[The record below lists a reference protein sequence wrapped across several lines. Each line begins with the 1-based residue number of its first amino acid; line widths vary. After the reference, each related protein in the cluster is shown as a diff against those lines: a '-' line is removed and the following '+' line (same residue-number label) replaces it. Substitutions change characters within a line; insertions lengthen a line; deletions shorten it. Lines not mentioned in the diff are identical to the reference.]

1 MECFS
6 GSWPAD
12 IRMYNVL
19 HTQYVHTNIR
29 TYKHT
34 NIQAYRNTSIQ
45 AYKHT
50 NIQTYTHT
58 NTQIYKHT
66 KIQKYKNIHI
76 QEYKN
81 TRIQTNKQPINQSIN
96 QINQSINQSII
107 HACMHTYIHPSMHA
121 CIHTYKR
128 MYTHLHIEITITY
141 LNFLILGGMETELT
155 GRCGN
160 ASILT
165 NSDQRRQELPWPW
178 LAEEERRD
186 VFSRH
191 FSFRHSLSQVA
202 WAPESTGRNWEQL
215 GGCEV
220 KKSRSKWFELPKWP
234 MLLVMPESACFR
246 FQDNLWA

>member
-1 MECFS
+1 
-6 GSWPAD
+6 
-12 IRMYNVL
+12 MYYI
-19 HTQYVHTNIR
+19 HSTYIQTYGHTNIQ

-34 NIQAYRNTSIQ
+34 SIQEYKHTSIQ

-50 NIQTYTHT
+50 NIQTHKHT
-58 NTQIYKHT
+58 NIQTYKNTKIQEYKHT
-66 KIQKYKNIHI
+66 RI

-81 TRIQTNKQPINQSIN
+81 TNKQTTD
-96 QINQSINQSII
+96 QSINQSYI
-107 HACMHTYIHPSMHA
+107 HACMHAYIHTSIHPYIHPSMHA
-121 CIHTYKR
+121 CMHTYKR